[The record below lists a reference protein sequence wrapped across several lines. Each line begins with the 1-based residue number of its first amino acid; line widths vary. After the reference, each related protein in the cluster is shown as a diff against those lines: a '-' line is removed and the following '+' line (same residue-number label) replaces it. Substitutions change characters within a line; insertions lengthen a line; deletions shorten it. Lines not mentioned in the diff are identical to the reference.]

1 MTVYQQ
7 LYNPAFLSK
16 EQLRE
21 SFSVRQ
27 STLSKL
33 LGFVAEE
40 APDKPRKHTIIVGP
54 RGMGKSTLGLR
65 LMHKIEEDCDLSEA
79 WQPLPFDEESYEI
92 ADAADFWLTALHHL
106 SRATGD
112 PTWAESAT
120 ALAQGE
126 TDSRR
131 VEAYA
136 INLLD
141 EYCDES
147 KMRLILFVE
156 NIDAILDQLHGKR
169 EVHAIRATLT
179 TNPNFLVLGS
189 ANSVFAGIQEYSAP
203 FYGFFRVIRL
213 DGLNVEETIVLIRAM
228 AKRFDQ
234 PNPDKLLSSER
245 GRVEAI
251 RRLTGGNPRLLA
263 LACQMLFEPRLGT
276 TLENIERL
284 IDEQT
289 PYFKARI
296 EDLPVQSR
304 KVFSKLADGWR
315 PMLANEV
322 ASRTRLGSSQA
333 SAQLNKLVD
342 WGYAVKVNWNNEKR
356 VRYEV
361 SDRFFNIYY
370 LYRFSRA
377 ARDRMEHLVAF
388 LYDLFGPTEMRSL
401 YLDASREI
409 KKGSHGGTDAKES
422 LKSLAQYVI
431 RDVEFKEGPAW
442 ANELPELIQ
451 KGESTP
457 SPCTEHSN
465 YVTKWVNLGDELND
479 DGRQNIAISAYLRAL
494 ESIISNLTD
503 RKLETDENIGYL
515 IEVDAIETIFK
526 KIKEIQSRTIVGGN
540 LHHHWN
546 EFHVISGL
554 AHLALGQAWLLM
566 KRRDNAIASIQES
579 VKDAQGIRNVR
590 DEDERDFLLR
600 LHLHL
605 IPFLDEFGFDEEL
618 IDVVNRAL
626 EVSESND
633 AVRREGQVIRMIEAC
648 GRLIKLERYPELEE
662 ICTKITSKFPD
673 LDSGWRLFAICV
685 SSQKGKSE
693 MADAKKYVDEAIARG
708 PNNVWNHYASFV
720 VFCKLGEWNNGLN
733 RLEYCLESGINFF
746 KGELSR
752 ITNILI
758 EATCAGEGRRVMSI
772 IENAKITNELEPL
785 WHALRVRQGE
795 DLEPLPREIMDAVEH
810 IKQRFEVSESNW
822 K

>member
-33 LGFVAEE
+33 LKLVAEE

-65 LMHKIEEDCDLSEA
+65 LMHEIEEDCHLSKT

-92 ADAADFWLTALHHL
+92 ADAADFWLTALRHL

-112 PTWAESAT
+112 PTWAESAA

-136 INLLD
+136 TNLLD

-147 KMRLILFVE
+147 NRRLILFVE
-156 NIDAILDQLHGKR
+156 NIDTVLDQLQSKR
-169 EVHAIRATLT
+169 EVHSIRATLT

-203 FYGFFRVIRL
+203 FYGFFRLIRL
-213 DGLNVEETIVLIRAM
+213 DGLNVEETTVLIRAM
-228 AKRFDQ
+228 AKRFNQ
-234 PNPDKLLSSER
+234 PSPDKLLSSER
-245 GRVEAI
+245 GRVETI

-322 ASRTRLGSSQA
+322 ASCTRLGSSQA

-342 WGYAVKVNWNNEKR
+342 WGYAVKINWNNEKR
-356 VRYEV
+356 IRYEV

-377 ARDRMEHLVAF
+377 ARDRMERLVAF

-401 YLDASREI
+401 YLDAPKEI
-409 KKGSHGGTDAKES
+409 KRRRHGETNAKEL

-431 RDVEFKEGPAW
+431 RDLEFKEGPAW
-442 ANELPELIQ
+442 ANELLELIH

-457 SPCTEHSN
+457 DPFTEHSN
-465 YVTKWVNLGDELND
+465 YVEKWVNLGTEFRD
-479 DGRQNIAISAYLRAL
+479 DDRPNIAISAYLRAL
-494 ESIISNLTD
+494 ESIITKLTD
-503 RKLETDENIGYL
+503 RRNKGDKIIEDL
-515 IEVDAIETIFK
+515 IEVDAIETVIEEIK
-526 KIKEIQSRTIVGGN
+526 KILSFMETDGELHYFLNEIHAIT
-540 LHHHWN
+540 
-546 EFHVISGL
+546 GL
-554 AHLALGQAWLLM
+554 VSLAIGQIRLLIGQHD
-566 KRRDNAIASIQES
+566 KAIASIQYS
-579 VKDAQGIRNVR
+579 VKSAQLIRNVD
-590 DEDERDFLLR
+590 DEDERDFSLR
-600 LHLHL
+600 LHLQL
-605 IPFLDEFGFDEEL
+605 IPFLEEFEFDEEL

-626 EVSESND
+626 DVSESND
-633 AVRREGQVIRMIEAC
+633 AVRREGLVIKMIETC
-648 GRLIKLERYPELEE
+648 GKLLKLERYLELEE
-662 ICTKITSKFPD
+662 ICKKITGKFPD
-673 LDSGWRLFAICV
+673 IDSGWRLFAICV
-685 SSQKGKSE
+685 ASQNGKSRRV
-693 MADAKKYVDEAIARG
+693 DARKYVDEAIARG
-708 PNNVWNHYASFV
+708 PDNVWNHYAGFV
-720 VFCKLGEWNNGLN
+720 VFCKLGEWKSGLN
-733 RLEYCLESGINFF
+733 QLEYCLESGLNFF
-746 KGELSR
+746 QGELSR
-752 ITNILI
+752 ITDILI
-758 EATCAGEGRRVMSI
+758 EATRAGEDCRVMSI
-772 IENAKITNELEPL
+772 MENAKITDELEPL
-785 WHALRVRQGE
+785 WHALRARQGE
-795 DLEPLPREIMDAVEH
+795 DLEPLPREIMEAVEH
-810 IKQRFEVSESNW
+810 IKQRFEICGRN
-822 K
+822 

>member
-21 SFSVRQ
+21 SFSVRKN
-27 STLSKL
+27 TLSKL
-33 LGFVAEE
+33 LRLVAEE
-40 APDKPRKHTIIVGP
+40 APDRPRKHTIIVGP

-65 LMHKIEEDCDLSEA
+65 LMHEIEEDCDLSEI

-112 PTWAESAT
+112 PTWAENAT

-136 INLLD
+136 INFLD
-141 EYCDES
+141 EYCDELNR
-147 KMRLILFVE
+147 RLILFVE
-156 NIDAILDQLHGKR
+156 NIDTVLDQLQDKR
-169 EVHAIRATLT
+169 ELHAIRATLT

-189 ANSVFAGIQEYSAP
+189 ANSVFPGIQEYSAP

-213 DGLNVEETIVLIRAM
+213 DGLNVEETAVLIRAM
-228 AKRFDQ
+228 AKRFDR
-234 PNPDKLLSSER
+234 PNSDRLLSSER
-245 GRVEAI
+245 GRVETI

-342 WGYAVKVNWNNEKR
+342 WGYVVKINWNNEKR

-377 ARDRMEHLVAF
+377 ARDRMERLVAF
-388 LYDLFGPTEMRSL
+388 LYDLFGPTEMRGL
-401 YLDASREI
+401 YLDAPKEI
-409 KKGSHGGTDAKES
+409 KRRSHGGSDAKEL
-422 LKSLAQYVI
+422 LKTLAQYVI

-442 ANELPELIQ
+442 ANELLELIQ
-451 KGESTP
+451 KRESTP
-457 SPCTEHSN
+457 GSRTERSN
-465 YVTKWVNLGDELND
+465 SVANWVDLGNKFKD
-479 DGRQNIAISAYLRAL
+479 DGHRNIAISAYIRAF
-494 ESIISNLTD
+494 ESIISNLID
-503 RKLETDENIGYL
+503 RRRKVGENIEDL
-515 IEVDAIETIFK
+515 IDVDAIETIVEDIK
-526 KIKEIQSRTIVGGN
+526 KVQSCMEVSDN
-540 LHHHWN
+540 LQYHWN
-546 EFHVISGL
+546 EFHVILGL
-554 AHLALGQAWLLM
+554 THLALGQIWLLM
-566 KRRDNAIASIQES
+566 RRRDDAIVSIQDS
-579 VKDAQGIRNVR
+579 VKNAQGIRNVK
-590 DEDERDFLLR
+590 DEDERDFSLR

-605 IPFLDEFGFDEEL
+605 IPFLDEFEFDEEL

-633 AVRREGQVIRMIEAC
+633 AVRREGLVIRLIEAC
-648 GRLIKLERYPELEE
+648 GKLIKLERYLELEE
-662 ICTKITSKFPD
+662 ICTKITRKFPD

-685 SSQKGKSE
+685 ASQKGKSE
-693 MADAKKYVDEAIARG
+693 MVDAMKYVREAIARG
-708 PNNVWNHYASFV
+708 PDNVWNHYAGFV

-733 RLEYCLESGINFF
+733 RLEYCLESGLDFF
-746 KGELSR
+746 QGELSR

-758 EATCAGEGRRVMSI
+758 EAACAGEDRRVMSI
-772 IENAKITNELEPL
+772 IENAKVMDELEPL
-785 WHALRVRQGE
+785 WHALRACRGE
-795 DLEPLPREIMDAVEH
+795 ELEPLPREIMEAVEH
-810 IKQRFEVSESNW
+810 IKERFKVRDQSW